1 MHMFY
6 KDQHRTSLRHNEQGF
21 ASMVIG
27 LVLIVVLGL
36 MTVGFAELAR
46 HEQQQA
52 LSNQLSKQAFYSA
65 ETGINDVVQGLSDPV
80 NSVKL
85 TALASSNTG
94 KCMPTTELSDALG
107 GKSNTIGAV
116 ANGFSYTCVKLDL
129 KTDNLVFHPVAAD
142 KGRTI
147 VTNTDPATLNSL
159 TFAWKPDP
167 DGADKNKTVVRTS
180 AIGTYTNKD
189 DWANPPSGGNG
200 SPAVIQLS
208 ITPLGGVNGYDR
220 SSLVANTYTV
230 FLYPN
235 NSNNAA
241 VYSAGGVAIASGKCS
256 VGSPPVA
263 GFECA
268 TQITGLGGTTGPYLI
283 HFVNLYTESSIQ
295 ITGESAGSPA
305 MFSGGQATVD
315 VTGKAKNVLKRLQV
329 RVPISGNDGELS
341 NYAIEAQDICKR
353 MTTQPGS
360 TDFWAPNGALAG
372 SKTACNPY

>member
-1 MHMFY
+1 MFY
-6 KDQHRTSLRHNEQGF
+6 KEQDKNQIHNNEQGF

-65 ETGINDVVQGLSDPV
+65 ETGINDVMQGLNNPAYAAL
-80 NSVKL
+80 L
-85 TALASSNTG
+85 TDLASKNTG
-94 KCMPTTELSDALG
+94 KCMPSTELSDALG
-107 GKSNTIGAV
+107 GKSNVIGEV

-129 KTDNLVFHPVAAD
+129 QTSNLLFHPVAVD

-147 VTNTDPATLNSL
+147 VTNTSPASLNSL

-167 DGADKNKTVVRTS
+167 DGADKNKTVVRSS
-180 AIGTYTNKD
+180 AIGVYTNKD

-208 ITPLGGVNGYDR
+208 ITPLGNGYDR
-220 SSLVANTYTV
+220 NSLVANTYTV

-241 VYSAGGVAIASGKCS
+241 VYSAGGVQIASGKCN
-256 VGSPPVA
+256 VGTPPVA

-283 HFVNLYTESSIQ
+283 HFVNLYTESSVQ
-295 ITGESAGSPA
+295 ITGEAGGSPA
-305 MFSGGQATVD
+305 TFSGGQATVD

-329 RVPISGNDGELS
+329 RVPIKSGDADLS

-353 MTTQPGS
+353 MTTQPTA
-360 TDFWAPNGALAG
+360 TDFWNPNGTIAAAG
-372 SKTACNPY
+372 GSSPCNPY